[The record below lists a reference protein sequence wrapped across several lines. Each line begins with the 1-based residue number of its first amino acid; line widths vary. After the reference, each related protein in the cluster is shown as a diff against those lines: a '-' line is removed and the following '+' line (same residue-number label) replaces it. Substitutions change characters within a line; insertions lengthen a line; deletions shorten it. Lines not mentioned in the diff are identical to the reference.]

1 MFQNLIRNKIGIKT
15 TKQDPSRYVSE
26 QTPTQRHKRLRTQA
40 ATTPVN
46 LHVTNIKAT
55 DQQSKGV
62 RYHNNLNG
70 SIIMSR

>member
-46 LHVTNIKAT
+46 LHVTHVRGNIQAER
-55 DQQSKGV
+55 V
-62 RYHNNLNG
+62 RFHN
-70 SIIMSR
+70 S